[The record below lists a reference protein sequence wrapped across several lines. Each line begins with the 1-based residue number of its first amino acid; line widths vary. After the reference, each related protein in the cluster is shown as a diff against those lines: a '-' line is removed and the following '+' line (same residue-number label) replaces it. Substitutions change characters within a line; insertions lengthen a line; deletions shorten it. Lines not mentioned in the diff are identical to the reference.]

1 MAALTVQDGKLVVR
15 DGKVGT
21 EQACCCEQLL
31 CLPCG
36 LPRTLSATIE
46 GFPDG
51 YFWRSVS
58 GGSPPNGGGF
68 SPNCGQDPTGPN
80 YRVVGAAGGSPA
92 YTSVRLSDY
101 NSTFTVTYDESSDEC
116 CPQWYGEV
124 RLETVSGPSGQPAA
138 ACGED
143 TADGFTVSLCK
154 ESAFVNLQI
163 VSNGQGAGATAEV
176 TQITNGA
183 ISGTQITN
191 AGSGYA
197 HPEVVRIEPTVTA
210 AISSATGS
218 GASLTV
224 TIAETTDLNNEAVW
238 AVTAVTVSQAGSG
251 YDALDF
257 IQFSVPGGE
266 EQSAAF
272 ASLKLNRQEPTLGL
286 TLPFAQ
292 GTGATFSLSLTETTD
307 SNGEAVW
314 QVDSV
319 SVTNG
324 GSGYSVFGEFAQVD
338 LIDGQEQAAASFI
351 VYNKRLEP
359 TVTID
364 MPFSSAGTG
373 AVLTATLSQT
383 TDFSGRPAWEVA
395 SVSVSNGGTGY
406 ESFDFV
412 EFSSSDTVAST
423 ASASLTVSGGVIQSV
438 TVSSGGLYYIDTD
451 EIEEVAVISGGE
463 YYKTDGSIASVVVN
477 DGGEYYQE
485 QQTGNAV
492 VDTVVVSV
500 ISNTGYDADIDV
512 VIDDDLNSATFGEIT
527 ALTIN
532 DGGEKYAQ
540 QEDAWVLN
548 FGTSISPLA
557 GATGLALSPQEVL
570 CEGADQGGSVQ
581 PAAGRSALVSEDPCA
596 ETLLSKTYDAFFR
609 TEIFPNFLAGMP
621 NNAGHSLSG
630 QFFCTTLRV
639 VDWGGGQLKVTI
651 APL

>member
-1 MAALTVQDGKLVVR
+1 
-15 DGKVGT
+15 
-21 EQACCCEQLL
+21 
-31 CLPCG
+31 
-36 LPRTLSATIE
+36 
-46 GFPDG
+46 
-51 YFWRSVS
+51 
-58 GGSPPNGGGF
+58 
-68 SPNCGQDPTGPN
+68 
-80 YRVVGAAGGSPA
+80 
-92 YTSVRLSDY
+92 LSDY
-101 NSTFTVTYDESSDEC
+101 NSTFTVTYDEFSDEC
-116 CPQWYGEV
+116 CPQWYGDV
-124 RLETVSGPSGQPAA
+124 QLETVTGPSGQPAA

-143 TADGFTVSLCK
+143 TPDGFVVSLCK

-163 VSNGQGAGATAEV
+163 VSSGEGTGATAVV
-176 TQITNGA
+176 TQITSGA
-183 ISGTQITN
+183 ISGTQVTN
-191 AGSGYA
+191 GGSGYA

-251 YDALDF
+251 YGPSDF
-257 IQFSVPGGE
+257 IQFSVPGGQ
-266 EQSAAF
+266 EQSAAY
-272 ASLKLNRQEPTLGL
+272 ASFRLNRQEPTLGL
-286 TLPFAQ
+286 ALPFTQ

-338 LIDGQEQAAASFI
+338 VIDGQEQAAASFI

-359 TVTID
+359 TVTVD
-364 MPFSSAGTG
+364 VPFSSAGTG

-423 ASASLTVSGGVIQSV
+423 AFASLTVLGGVIQSV

-451 EIEEVAVISGGE
+451 EIEEVVVLSGGE

-477 DGGEYYQE
+477 DGGEYYEE

-492 VDTVVVSV
+492 VDTVVVRV

-532 DGGEKYAQ
+532 DGGQKYAQ
-540 QEDAWVLN
+540 QEDTWVLN
-548 FGTSISPLA
+548 FGNSIFPLA
-557 GATGLALSPQEVL
+557 GATGLALQPQEVL
-570 CEGADQGGSVQ
+570 CEGADQAASVQ
-581 PAAGRSALVSEDPCA
+581 PAGGRAVLVSEDPCA

-609 TEIFPNFLAGMP
+609 TLIFPNALAGMP
-621 NNAGHSLSG
+621 NNAEYSLSG

-651 APL
+651 APQ